1 MGRRR
6 SPAPAAP
13 PRNGPPVVNQ
23 LPERT
28 DAVVIGGG
36 VIGSSIACRLAEAGV
51 GTVLLERGALGS
63 GSSGTT
69 AGVVRTYFPGKPLI
83 SSLAV
88 RSLAAY
94 HALAERT
101 GIDLGLQRIGLLVLF
116 TEDHQVQDFRHT
128 QAAQQAAGVDVELVT
143 AAEAARLNPLVDERT
158 ILAAAWSPE
167 AYACDP
173 AAIVR
178 GYATAAQQAGA
189 ILRTET
195 PVTGIDPDGR
205 VHTPAGSIRADT
217 VVCAAGPWAG
227 TVAAMADVRLPV
239 STYPVDMLL
248 TDTPSSAPSDPLPM
262 TMHPSSLRIRSWG
275 DRILVGMGRPAP
287 DETRQAWLQRVSHHL
302 GTAFPALAGNG
313 LETGWSG
320 DLDVSPDGMAFIGR
334 DPARPF
340 LYAAGFSG
348 QGLCQAPAAGEII
361 RDLVLD
367 KESWTDTS
375 GLSTARCLSGSA
387 ETG

>member
-1 MGRRR
+1 MSRLPGR
-6 SPAPAAP
+6 A
-13 PRNGPPVVNQ
+13 
-23 LPERT
+23 

-36 VIGSSIACRLAEAGV
+36 VIGTSIACSLAESGV
-51 GTVLLERGALGS
+51 DTVLLERDALGS

-69 AGVVRTYFPGKPLI
+69 AGVVRTYFPGNPLI

-88 RSLAAY
+88 RSLAGY
-94 HALAERT
+94 QALAERT
-101 GIDLGLQRIGLLVLF
+101 GTDLGLERIGLLVLF
-116 TEDHQVQDFRHT
+116 SDEEQVKEFRRTQD
-128 QAAQQAAGVDVELVT
+128 AQRAAGVDVELVT

-158 ILAAAWSPE
+158 VLAAAWSPE

-178 GYATAAQQAGA
+178 GFATAARQAGA
-189 ILRTET
+189 VLHTDT

-205 VHTPAGSIRADT
+205 IHTPAGSISAET

-227 TVAAMADVRLPV
+227 TVAAMADVTLPV
-239 STYPVDMLL
+239 TTYPVDMLL
-248 TDTPSSAPSDPLPM
+248 TDTPGSAPRNALPM

-287 DETRQAWLQRVSHHL
+287 DETRQDWLRRVSHHL
-302 GTAFPALAGNG
+302 GTTFPSLAGRPIDS
-313 LETGWSG
+313 GWSG
-320 DLDVSPDGMAFIGR
+320 NLDVSPDGMAFIGR
-334 DPARPF
+334 DPSRRF
-340 LYAAGFSG
+340 FYAAGFSG
-348 QGLCQAPAAGEII
+348 QGLCQAPAAGEIV

-375 GLSTARCLSGSA
+375 GLSTARHLGGTA
-387 ETG
+387 GTG

>member
-1 MGRRR
+1 MSR
-6 SPAPAAP
+6 
-13 PRNGPPVVNQ
+13 
-23 LPERT
+23 LPERV

-36 VIGSSIACRLAEAGV
+36 VIGNSTAFRLAESGV
-51 GTVLLERGALGS
+51 RTVLLERGALGS

-94 HALAERT
+94 QAFAERT
-101 GIDLGLQRIGLLVLF
+101 GTDLGLRRIGLLVLF
-116 TEDHQVQDFRHT
+116 TDEHQVRDFRQT
-128 QAAQQAAGVDVELVT
+128 QAAQRAAGVDVELVS

-158 ILAAAWSPE
+158 VLAAAWSPE

-178 GYATAAQQAGA
+178 GYAEAARQAGA
-189 ILRTET
+189 VLRTDT

-205 VHTPAGSIRADT
+205 VHTPAGSIRADH
-217 VVCAAGPWAG
+217 VICAAGPWAG

-239 STYPVDMLL
+239 TTYPVEMLL
-248 TDTPSSAPSDPLPM
+248 TDAPGSAPHDALPM

-287 DETRQAWLQRVSHHL
+287 DETRQDWLRRVSHHL
-302 GTAFPALAGNG
+302 GTTFPKLAGHR
-313 LETGWSG
+313 LDSGWSG

-334 DPARPF
+334 EHSRRF
-340 LYAAGFSG
+340 FYAAGFSG
-348 QGLCQAPAAGEII
+348 QGLCQAPAAGEIV
-361 RDLVLD
+361 RDLVLE
-367 KESWTDTS
+367 KESWIDTT
-375 GLSTARCLSGSA
+375 GLSTAR
-387 ETG
+387 